1 MRDRV
6 KQSDLEALVYTINKL
21 TGSPTEYSTEQ
32 SDGTHKTN
40 VGHYCLSYAYGGV
53 NLHRV
58 VSDGGG
64 VTTPLGGGYHT
75 KRELYYRLQ
84 SFINGLTA
92 R

>member
-1 MRDRV
+1 MRNRIN
-6 KQSDLEALVYTINKL
+6 QSDLESLVSTIN
-21 TGSPTEYSTEQ
+21 TMTDSPIEYSTKQ
-32 SDGTHKTN
+32 ADGTYKIN

-64 VTTPLGGGYHT
+64 VTTPIGGGYHT

-84 SFINGLTA
+84 SFIMGLTA